1 MVVDDDALATARAAL
16 SAASSPQAP
25 LPATTAS
32 APTSSDEGSLQPK
45 DVAKAVAF
53 GLRSTQ
59 SRPQTVAEITAK
71 LHGRFDDGGVVEAAV
86 EQLTA
91 AGALDDAA
99 FARLWVEDRGERRG
113 YGIARLRRE
122 LTRRQVPDELIE
134 QALTALE
141 DRDHAQTARDL
152 ARKRAAT
159 LPAKLEPPV
168 VARRLH
174 AYLVR
179 RGYSDGLANVVAIE
193 VSGLERFRS
202 WD

>member
-1 MVVDDDALATARAAL
+1 MAVDDDALARARAAL
-16 SAASSPQAP
+16 SSPTAG
-25 LPATTAS
+25 PATTDVADS
-32 APTSSDEGSLQPK
+32 PK
-45 DVAKAVAF
+45 PSDVAKAVAF

-59 SRPQTVAEITAK
+59 ARPQTMAEITAK

-86 EQLTA
+86 AQLVA

-99 FARLWVEDRGERRG
+99 FARLWVEDRGEQRG
-113 YGIARLRRE
+113 YGTARLRRE
-122 LTRRQVPDELIE
+122 LARRQVPDHLAEE
-134 QALTALE
+134 ALSALD

-159 LPAKLEPPV
+159 LPAKLEPPA

-179 RGYSDGLANVVAIE
+179 RGYSEAMANVIAIE
-193 VSGLERFRS
+193 VSGLERFHT

>member
-1 MVVDDDALATARAAL
+1 MTVVDRDALAAARAAL
-16 SAASSPQAP
+16 
-25 LPATTAS
+25 AS
-32 APTSSDEGSLQPK
+32 ASQPPSPGAREHGTPASRADGPK
-45 DVAKAVAF
+45 PSDVAKAVAF
-53 GLRSTQ
+53 GLRSTGA
-59 SRPQTVAEITAK
+59 RPQTVAEITAK

-122 LTRRQVPDELIE
+122 LSRRQVPEDLAE
-134 QALTALE
+134 QALALLD

-159 LPAKLEPPV
+159 LPAKLEPPA

-193 VSGLERFRS
+193 VSGLERFRR